1 MATIIILLGG
11 ILGFGTALTAYAAF
25 GVSLATALLIW
36 VASGPVSALLA
47 AVACALRPR
56 APSDAQNSPT
66 TGVPEI
72 A

>member
-11 ILGFGTALTAYAAF
+11 LLGFGTALTAYAAF

-36 VASGPVSALLA
+36 AASGPVSAILA
-47 AVACALRPR
+47 ALAYALRPR
-56 APSDAQNSPT
+56 SPSAKPQDPAP
-66 TGVPEI
+66 GLPEI

>member
-25 GVSLATALLIW
+25 GVSLATAMLIW
-36 VASGPVSALLA
+36 AASGPVSALFAALA
-47 AVACALRPR
+47 LTLRTRTPAAK
-56 APSDAQNSPT
+56 APDPDRSF
-66 TGVPEI
+66 PEI